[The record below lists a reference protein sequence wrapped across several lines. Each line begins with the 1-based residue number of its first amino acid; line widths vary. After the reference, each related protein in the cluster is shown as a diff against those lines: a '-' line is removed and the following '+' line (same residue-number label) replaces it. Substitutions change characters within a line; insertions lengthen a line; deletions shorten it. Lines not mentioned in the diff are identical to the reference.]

1 MDALLTNVGTFF
13 TQMITWLGQ
22 MLDLYEGEPILLV
35 FVIVAI
41 AGIVIRWLRRWIPGR
56 S

>member
-1 MDALLTNVGTFF
+1 MSTLLTDVGTFF
-13 TQMITWLGQ
+13 TQMITWLGE
-22 MLDLYEGEPILLV
+22 MLDLYESQPILLV
-35 FVIVAI
+35 FVVIAI